1 MHKCRSIL
9 LQHWHINHCSY
20 FVISKR
26 IVSGLSQKI
35 ENFEIMLF
43 LQSLLYPQQ
52 WVDRRFLLILNY
64 KVFGRSFNTIDSYT
78 MSRLLIFDLVQQ
90 KEKYLVYGVL
100 QFFQEVTIDIKH
112 SGLDNIL
119 TTSFCLCHSM
129 KILITIL
136 FEGIFLFLKLK
147 YLVRQMALYL

>member
-112 SGLDNIL
+112 SGFDNIL
-119 TTSFCLCHSM
+119 TTSFCLCHSV
-129 KILITIL
+129 KILIKIL
-136 FEGIFLFLKLK
+136 FEWIFLFLKLK